1 MYAVYVCM
9 LCVHVALYMFVVCA
23 CLSVGFM
30 LCMFALY
37 ACYVCALCVLFM
49 LCHVFVF
56 VYACTVCKDVTL
68 RVHVCF
74 AFIYGMRV
82 CLYVC
87 LYVLHV

>member
-1 MYAVYVCM
+1 MYGVHVYYVCM
-9 LCVHVALYMFVVCA
+9 Y
-23 CLSVGFM
+23 G
-30 LCMFALY
+30 
-37 ACYVCALCVLFM
+37 
-49 LCHVFVF
+49 VFVCCVF
-56 VYACTVCKDVTL
+56 KVCKDVTL